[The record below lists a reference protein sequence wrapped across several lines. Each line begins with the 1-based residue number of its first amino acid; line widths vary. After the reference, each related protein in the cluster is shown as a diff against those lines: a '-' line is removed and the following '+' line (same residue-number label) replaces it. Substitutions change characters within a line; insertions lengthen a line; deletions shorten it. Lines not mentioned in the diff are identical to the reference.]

1 MPSMSLPTLRCRA
14 QSSLRDHPLQSLA
27 LALLRGIAALEVAA
41 GHLRS
46 EIYPGLR
53 ALQDP
58 TLAYQAFAFVTGFA
72 HQAVVVFF
80 LISGWLVGGS
90 LLDRLHQPRALVN
103 YAIDR
108 ATRLWTVLLPT
119 MVLILLIGLA
129 IGAAQP
135 GTVDLSPSND
145 YSLLSFG
152 GNLLGLQTIL
162 VPNFGG
168 NYALWSL
175 AYETWYYVQ
184 FPLLALAL
192 FGHGRFR
199 RAACAAAF
207 VLLVVALPGMISMYF
222 MLWLLGAAFSRIEL
236 HCQNGLRLVLGIL
249 ILGLFSYYR
258 LTGSNNELVPQ
269 SFVQDMVCSVPL
281 LLLLSSLHQPVD
293 PSSSPRFLRINGI
306 ATFFSEFSFTLYV
319 THLPLIYLAI
329 HIGRTTIGRQQL
341 NPYAATDYL
350 RYGAILL
357 ALTAFAYLFY
367 LGFERHTFRIRRA
380 VKHWLLAPKA
390 KRPAV
395 TALSPD

>member
-14 QSSLRDHPLQSLA
+14 QSNLHDHPLQSLA
-27 LALLRGIAALEVAA
+27 LSLLRGVAALEVAA

-53 ALQDP
+53 GLQDP
-58 TLAYQAFAFVTGFA
+58 TLAYQLFAFVTGFA
-72 HQAVVVFF
+72 HQAVVIFF

-90 LLDRLHQPRALVN
+90 LLNRLHQPRALAS

-119 MVLILLIGLA
+119 MVLILLVGLA

-135 GTVDLSPSND
+135 GAIDLSASND
-145 YSLLSFG
+145 YSALSFA
-152 GNLLGLQTIL
+152 GNLFGLQTIL

-175 AYETWYYVQ
+175 TYETWYYVQ

-192 FGHGRFR
+192 FGHGRLR

-207 VLLVVALPGMISMYF
+207 VLLVVLLPNMISMYF

-236 HCQNGLRLVLGIL
+236 HCQNGMRLVLGML
-249 ILGLFSYYR
+249 TMGLFSYYR
-258 LTGSNNELVPQ
+258 LTGSNNALVPE
-269 SFVQDMVCSVPL
+269 SFVQDMICSVPL

-293 PSSSPRFLRINGI
+293 PSAPRFLRINGL
-306 ATFFSEFSFTLYV
+306 ATFFSDFSFTLYV
-319 THLPLIYLAI
+319 THLPLIFLII
-329 HIGRTTIGRQQL
+329 HIGRTTIGRDQL
-341 NPYAATDYL
+341 DPHAAADYAV
-350 RYGAILL
+350 YGAILL
-357 ALTAFAYLFY
+357 ALIAFAYVFY
-367 LGFERHTFRIRRA
+367 LAFERNTFRIRRA
-380 VKHWLLAPKA
+380 LKDWLLAPRP

>member
-1 MPSMSLPTLRCRA
+1 MPSMSLPTLRYRT
-14 QSSLRDHPLQSLA
+14 QSNLHDHPLQSLA
-27 LALLRGIAALEVAA
+27 LALLRGVAALEVAA

-53 ALQDP
+53 GLQDP

-90 LLDRLHQPRALVN
+90 LLNRLHQPGALAS

-119 MVLILLIGLA
+119 MVLILLIGLV

-135 GTVDLSPSND
+135 GPVDLSPSND
-145 YSLLSFG
+145 YSALSFI

-175 AYETWYYVQ
+175 TYETWYYVQ

-192 FGHGRFR
+192 FGQGRFR

-207 VLLVVALPGMISMYF
+207 VLLVIALPGMISMYF

-249 ILGLFSYYR
+249 TLGLFSYYR
-258 LTGSNNELVPQ
+258 LTGSNNELVPE
-269 SFVQDMVCSVPL
+269 SFVQDMICSVPL
-281 LLLLSSLHQPVD
+281 LLLLASLHQPVD
-293 PSSSPRFLRINGI
+293 PSAPRFLRINRV

-329 HIGRTTIGRQQL
+329 HLGRTTIGREQL
-341 NPYAATDYL
+341 DPFAAPDYAV
-350 RYGAILL
+350 YGAILL
-357 ALTAFAYLFY
+357 ALIGFAYLFY
-367 LGFERHTFRIRRA
+367 LAFERNTFRIRR
-380 VKHWLLAPKA
+380 VLKEWLLAPRS
-390 KRPAV
+390 KRPAAA
-395 TALSPD
+395 ALSPD